1 MSYDVNKLVKLG
13 ALKSLSEKIK
23 SDYATKAELKAI
35 KVAEYSI
42 TKLGTAESG
51 YLATYQLT
59 KDRPLLAR
67 RSIFPRTFWSIA
79 PTFWRWRRQIS
90 PMMALR
96 LAISISTLW

>member
-1 MSYDVNKLVKLG
+1 MPYDVNKLVKLG

-23 SDYATKAELKAI
+23 SDYATKAEHKAI
-35 KVAEYSI
+35 KVAAISPPI
-42 TKLGTAESG
+42 SSPRIA
-51 YLATYQLT
+51 
-59 KDRPLLAR
+59 PLLAR

-79 PTFWRWRRQIS
+79 PKFWRWRRQIS